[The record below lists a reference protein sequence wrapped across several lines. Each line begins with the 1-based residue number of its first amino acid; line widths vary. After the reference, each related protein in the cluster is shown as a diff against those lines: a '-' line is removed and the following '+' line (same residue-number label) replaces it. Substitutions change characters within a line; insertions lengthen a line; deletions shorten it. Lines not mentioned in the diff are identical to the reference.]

1 MHVHFLAAQGLLGRP
16 VESCGQLWCTGLGA
30 GRSKPRSKMSREGNL
45 ERGARS
51 LQGMELLTHVAEREE
66 KGELAMVLHSLPGQ
80 PASESVSGDTPTI
93 KVVAPAVGSKSTV
106 ESHRMRNQML
116 QGVSLEEECKQ
127 EAFSRTLLRESQRSA
142 GPRVE
147 RLANGLTP
155 GEDALRR
162 FTLWE
167 GGGCIRHWKKDRD
180 KVSLPVSV
188 CQTECCV
195 GPCAYSSIQAN
206 RYRSM
211 SGHLSPGRRGAYAVS
226 RRVLCH
232 RFGWKPPRVWTGPA
246 SYGRRSPRRDL
257 DHFPQNRLPCHHR
270 PDNRGPVATGCDTR
284 SPMHL
289 CGMMRTRMARR

>member
-1 MHVHFLAAQGLLGRP
+1 
-16 VESCGQLWCTGLGA
+16 
-30 GRSKPRSKMSREGNL
+30 
-45 ERGARS
+45 
-51 LQGMELLTHVAEREE
+51 MELLTHVAEREE

-167 GGGCIRHWKKDRD
+167 GGGLHPT
-180 KVSLPVSV
+180 L
-188 CQTECCV
+188 EE
-195 GPCAYSSIQAN
+195 GPRQ
-206 RYRSM
+206 
-211 SGHLSPGRRGAYAVS
+211 GLSPRLCLS
-226 RRVLCH
+226 DRVLC
-232 RFGWKPPRVWTGPA
+232 RPVCVQLYPGEPLSEYEWA
-246 SYGRRSPRRDL
+246 SFARSER
-257 DHFPQNRLPCHHR
+257 C
-270 PDNRGPVATGCDTR
+270 
-284 SPMHL
+284 L
-289 CGMMRTRMARR
+289 CGIASCLVSPVWLEASSRVDRTSFLWTTFTPTRPRSLPSK